1 MKEQI
6 EAILADVPHKV
17 NKVGNLWQVSIGG
30 THAGA
35 RENGRAL
42 ARDLLARY
50 RREVLEAPTRAREP
64 RDPVYVND
72 PALMEELQRLRTAD
86 KARTAED
93 ALMRGLD
100 KLEETDARLR
110 ERAAEPEPAPEPET
124 APEGVEKAFK
134 EAGIDWRSN
143 HEGAH
148 KAAIAKFAHYKNAA
162 EYARVNKHFEGR
174 SAEYWEARAEGM
186 NEAAHWIRARKVET
200 L

>member
-35 RENGRAL
+35 RENGKAL
-42 ARDLLARY
+42 AHDLLARY
-50 RREVLEAPTRAREP
+50 RREVLEAPTRSREP

-72 PALMEELQRLRTAD
+72 PAVMEELQRLRTAD
-86 KARTAED
+86 KARKVED
-93 ALMRGLD
+93 AIS
-100 KLEETDARLR
+100 KLEETSAQLK
-110 ERAAEPEPAPEPET
+110 ERPAEPEPAPEPEA

-174 SAEYWEARAEGM
+174 SADYWEARAEGM